1 MHRLVLRPVLV
12 VLTLGM
18 LVVAL
23 FQSVGR
29 LGVLVLDD
37 LELAAN
43 QWLSAQQI
51 RVSGLEGSW
60 RLLNPVVMID
70 RIDLPAG
77 HLADVV
83 VELDWIESLI
93 RNRFVARQLI
103 VRDAQVLVERRDGK
117 WRLAGS
123 VAGGEFDFS
132 GLLYQGD
139 ELSLNGS
146 LALRREDEQASA
158 PIRVSYAAVN
168 RGGMHRHTLN
178 LRNQGRDCEDPCRLG
193 LEYQASEGLWPFWD
207 ETVQL
212 HVQGRR
218 FRLPEPVLGVSALDV
233 DTLGLNWHRRDDASG
248 GWLSLVVDG
257 LGLPSDVELAGK
269 LQAQVEGHGDVHQA
283 LVDHL
288 EVRQTAHIEHI
299 SAAPF
304 ASALR
309 MPVVRIRKDAE
320 VVALWADKMD
330 LGNAAEFLR
339 NGLQGVERLRS
350 WLDALNVKAEALN
363 LRGYVHLPTGDIG
376 YATTLA
382 GIELDGHRGVPYV
395 RGGAGELVGYT
406 GGVQVKLKGQDMVM
420 QFPDTFTDKWQMPY
434 MQGVVQGW
442 FGNGY
447 MGLRGRNLRAET
459 LHGRASGGFAISRP
473 EDRRE
478 QRLTLLIN
486 FDEVEIQAAK
496 TFVPYNLDPGLA
508 RWIAQGP
515 RAGLLSETRFG
526 FHGQTHPQ
534 AGRLSRRA
542 ELTSRISDGR
552 VQYHADWPEVT
563 ELTGLVSVAGPTVR
577 VVVDDALSA
586 GARLPGSRAVLRDN
600 AAYVDLELRADM
612 PTQVALDFSRDTP
625 LRESLAFIGPDWSGG
640 GAVRLEGNLHIP
652 LGDDAEDGAD
662 LATLDLDNPVPIEV
676 PMKPDAKAGDLLAVD
691 IFIGMV
697 GTDLDMPD
705 YRLTMND
712 LDGRVRYRYPDLLR
726 GSDIRGSLFG
736 NPVLIGA
743 RSEPDEMILSFVG
756 RASHQDVLEVID
768 TADPGVFS
776 GSMDFA
782 ADLHIATHPDHVTH
796 LELTSDL
803 QGMAL
808 SLPAEFSKASELP
821 RELEVSLQFLD
832 EYQVVSF
839 RHGSAEGWVHVD
851 DAPMRGAVG
860 FGRAPPVV
868 DSRANHLLLT
878 GRLEGFAL
886 QDVVPDDGDNSDAL
900 LDLRLADLQVGH
912 IDLDEFRIDEA
923 LLNGDITGSGFTIDV
938 TSEAVAGT
946 LSLDGDEPLM
956 VSLDYVVLPESE
968 AEEEGVDPL
977 KPQLI
982 AELPLA
988 EVELRSLR
996 VGELDYGRWN
1006 FRLEPQEQGVLLAD
1020 LDAEL
1025 RGVSVVAPEGVLWI
1039 EETNESIFRG
1049 SLSAGNLAEV
1059 LPLWDFA
1066 PSLETDSASLAGDL
1080 RWAGSPANV
1089 DIDLLVGEAE
1099 VRADAGRFVDV
1110 ESGGGA
1116 MRIFS
1121 LMNFNTIAKRLRG
1134 DFSDVTGKGVSFDK
1148 VRATVAFD
1156 AGSLTF
1162 VEPMKVKG
1170 TGSSFEVAGTVDLV
1184 DGVLDN
1190 EMVVTLPV
1198 SKGLPWYAAYIALAN
1213 PLAGAGMLVGERVL
1227 RKPIEQFSSAKY
1239 QISGTLDD
1247 PDVNLVGVFDTSM
1260 DEDSEAEPE
1269 PEAQAADSTENT
1281 NEGESGGKEPNIGE
1295 VDAAGESVVEV
1306 EKHEATY

>member
-1 MHRLVLRPVLV
+1 
-12 VLTLGM
+12 
-18 LVVAL
+18 
-23 FQSVGR
+23 
-29 LGVLVLDD
+29 
-37 LELAAN
+37 
-43 QWLSAQQI
+43 
-51 RVSGLEGSW
+51 
-60 RLLNPVVMID
+60 
-70 RIDLPAG
+70 
-77 HLADVV
+77 
-83 VELDWIESLI
+83 
-93 RNRFVARQLI
+93 
-103 VRDAQVLVERRDGK
+103 
-117 WRLAGS
+117 
-123 VAGGEFDFS
+123 
-132 GLLYQGD
+132 
-139 ELSLNGS
+139 
-146 LALRREDEQASA
+146 
-158 PIRVSYAAVN
+158 
-168 RGGMHRHTLN
+168 
-178 LRNQGRDCEDPCRLG
+178 
-193 LEYQASEGLWPFWD
+193 
-207 ETVQL
+207 
-212 HVQGRR
+212 
-218 FRLPEPVLGVSALDV
+218 
-233 DTLGLNWHRRDDASG
+233 
-248 GWLSLVVDG
+248 
-257 LGLPSDVELAGK
+257 
-269 LQAQVEGHGDVHQA
+269 
-283 LVDHL
+283 
-288 EVRQTAHIEHI
+288 
-299 SAAPF
+299 
-304 ASALR
+304 
-309 MPVVRIRKDAE
+309 
-320 VVALWADKMD
+320 
-330 LGNAAEFLR
+330 
-339 NGLQGVERLRS
+339 
-350 WLDALNVKAEALN
+350 
-363 LRGYVHLPTGDIG
+363 
-376 YATTLA
+376 
-382 GIELDGHRGVPYV
+382 
-395 RGGAGELVGYT
+395 
-406 GGVQVKLKGQDMVM
+406 
-420 QFPDTFTDKWQMPY
+420 
-434 MQGVVQGW
+434 
-442 FGNGY
+442 
-447 MGLRGRNLRAET
+447 
-459 LHGRASGGFAISRP
+459 
-473 EDRRE
+473 
-478 QRLTLLIN
+478 
-486 FDEVEIQAAK
+486 
-496 TFVPYNLDPGLA
+496 
-508 RWIAQGP
+508 
-515 RAGLLSETRFG
+515 
-526 FHGQTHPQ
+526 
-534 AGRLSRRA
+534 
-542 ELTSRISDGR
+542 
-552 VQYHADWPEVT
+552 
-563 ELTGLVSVAGPTVR
+563 
-577 VVVDDALSA
+577 
-586 GARLPGSRAVLRDN
+586 
-600 AAYVDLELRADM
+600 
-612 PTQVALDFSRDTP
+612 
-625 LRESLAFIGPDWSGG
+625 
-640 GAVRLEGNLHIP
+640 
-652 LGDDAEDGAD
+652 
-662 LATLDLDNPVPIEV
+662 
-676 PMKPDAKAGDLLAVD
+676 
-691 IFIGMV
+691 
-697 GTDLDMPD
+697 
-705 YRLTMND
+705 
-712 LDGRVRYRYPDLLR
+712 
-726 GSDIRGSLFG
+726 
-736 NPVLIGA
+736 
-743 RSEPDEMILSFVG
+743 
-756 RASHQDVLEVID
+756 
-768 TADPGVFS
+768 
-776 GSMDFA
+776 
-782 ADLHIATHPDHVTH
+782 
-796 LELTSDL
+796 
-803 QGMAL
+803 
-808 SLPAEFSKASELP
+808 
-821 RELEVSLQFLD
+821 
-832 EYQVVSF
+832 
-839 RHGSAEGWVHVD
+839 
-851 DAPMRGAVG
+851 
-860 FGRAPPVV
+860 
-868 DSRANHLLLT
+868 
-878 GRLEGFAL
+878 AL